1 MVLKKPKNMVLDWQ
15 GDYLSIAGPIDRGS
29 IRAHSHGDE
38 IGALAEE
45 ASIASSQGTNEQADA
60 RSKSETDLAAS
71 TAASLGPVKGKLDP
85 SDPRFIER
93 EVQACLPPVF

>member
-29 IRAHSHGDE
+29 IRARSHGDE